1 MENYR
6 VRVIMF
12 SSSPP
17 IVEYS
22 MSLGMDVVPSYLW
35 DSYNCLRSRTNFA
48 GMPLLREMYKSARS
62 LYRSKYYGYTNSD
75 ILISG
80 SLLVILEEL
89 LLYHS
94 RGMLTDGVGV
104 IEWVESSSSYR
115 VSCLTL
121 KFLEVFHLN
130 RWNRTLTTSIG
141 LNTSSSHVPFTARLG
156 SVVNL
161 TTRTFGFSTAN
172 SISRWLVMW
181 WLVVVGWTTIWCH
194 WLIPRRGRLWTWHLL
209 VCYVCTYMT
218 VSDWIAPGIWYEC
231 RSQSSNWRFDGFVL

>member
-22 MSLGMDVVPSYLW
+22 MSLGLDVVPSYLW

-94 RGMLTDGVGV
+94 RGMLTDGVRV
-104 IEWVESSSSYR
+104 IEWIESSSSYR
-115 VSCLTL
+115 VSYLTL

-130 RWNRTLTTSIG
+130 RWSRTLTTSIG

-161 TTRTFGFSTAN
+161 TTRTFGSSTAN

-181 WLVVVGWTTIWCH
+181 WLVVVGWTTTSW
-194 WLIPRRGRLWTWHLL
+194 
-209 VCYVCTYMT
+209 
-218 VSDWIAPGIWYEC
+218 D
-231 RSQSSNWRFDGFVL
+231 

>member
-89 LLYHS
+89 LSYHS
-94 RGMLTDGVGV
+94 RGMLTDGVRV

-115 VSCLTL
+115 VSYLML
-121 KFLEVFHLN
+121 KFLEVFRLN
-130 RWNRTLTTSIG
+130 RWNHTLTTSIG
-141 LNTSSSHVPFTARLG
+141 LNTSSSHVPFTARLH
-156 SVVNL
+156 SVVRL
-161 TTRTFGFSTAN
+161 TTRTFGFSIMA

-181 WLVVVGWTTIWCH
+181 WLVVVGWTTTSW
-194 WLIPRRGRLWTWHLL
+194 
-209 VCYVCTYMT
+209 
-218 VSDWIAPGIWYEC
+218 D
-231 RSQSSNWRFDGFVL
+231 

>member
-115 VSCLTL
+115 VSCLML
-121 KFLEVFHLN
+121 KFLEVFRLN
-130 RWNRTLTTSIG
+130 RWNHTLTTSIG

-161 TTRTFGFSTAN
+161 TTRTFGSSTAN

-181 WLVVVGWTTIWCH
+181 WLVVVGWTTTSW
-194 WLIPRRGRLWTWHLL
+194 
-209 VCYVCTYMT
+209 
-218 VSDWIAPGIWYEC
+218 D
-231 RSQSSNWRFDGFVL
+231 

>member
-94 RGMLTDGVGV
+94 RGMLTDGVRV
-104 IEWVESSSSYR
+104 VEWIESSSSYR
-115 VSCLTL
+115 VSYLML

-130 RWNRTLTTSIG
+130 RWSRTLTTSIG

-161 TTRTFGFSTAN
+161 TTRTFGSSTAN

-181 WLVVVGWTTIWCH
+181 WLVVVGWTITSW
-194 WLIPRRGRLWTWHLL
+194 
-209 VCYVCTYMT
+209 
-218 VSDWIAPGIWYEC
+218 D
-231 RSQSSNWRFDGFVL
+231 

>member
-22 MSLGMDVVPSYLW
+22 MSLGLDVVPSYLW

-94 RGMLTDGVGV
+94 RGMLTDGVRV

-115 VSCLTL
+115 VSYLTL

-130 RWNRTLTTSIG
+130 RWSRTLTTSIG

-161 TTRTFGFSTAN
+161 TTRTFGSSTAN

-181 WLVVVGWTTIWCH
+181 WLVVVGWTTTSW
-194 WLIPRRGRLWTWHLL
+194 
-209 VCYVCTYMT
+209 
-218 VSDWIAPGIWYEC
+218 D
-231 RSQSSNWRFDGFVL
+231 

>member
-1 MENYR
+1 MYIWGE
-6 VRVIMF
+6 
-12 SSSPP
+12 SSSGCVV
-17 IVEYS
+17 VEWWCS
-22 MSLGMDVVPSYLW
+22 WVWSWRTHWDRWSCSWRTIEFVWSCFRRLRRLW
-35 DSYNCLRSRTNFA
+35 NTVCRWDWMWCPRICVFSCCCLRSRTNFA

-94 RGMLTDGVGV
+94 RGMLTDGVRV
-104 IEWVESSSSYR
+104 IEWIESSSSYR
-115 VSCLTL
+115 VSYLTL

-130 RWNRTLTTSIG
+130 RWSRTLTTSIG

-161 TTRTFGFSTAN
+161 TTRTFGSSTAN

-181 WLVVVGWTTIWCH
+181 WLVVVGWTTTSW
-194 WLIPRRGRLWTWHLL
+194 
-209 VCYVCTYMT
+209 
-218 VSDWIAPGIWYEC
+218 D
-231 RSQSSNWRFDGFVL
+231 

>member
-1 MENYR
+1 MDNYR

-89 LLYHS
+89 LSYHS
-94 RGMLTDGVGV
+94 RGMLTDGVRV
-104 IEWVESSSSYR
+104 IEWIESSSSYR
-115 VSCLTL
+115 VSYLML

-130 RWNRTLTTSIG
+130 RWSRTLTTSIG

-161 TTRTFGFSTAN
+161 TTRTFGSSTAN
-172 SISRWLVMW
+172 SISR
-181 WLVVVGWTTIWCH
+181 
-194 WLIPRRGRLWTWHLL
+194 
-209 VCYVCTYMT
+209 
-218 VSDWIAPGIWYEC
+218 
-231 RSQSSNWRFDGFVL
+231 

>member
-94 RGMLTDGVGV
+94 RGMLTDGVRV

-115 VSCLTL
+115 VSYLML
-121 KFLEVFHLN
+121 KFLEVFRLN

-161 TTRTFGFSTAN
+161 TTRTFGSSTAN

-181 WLVVVGWTTIWCH
+181 WLVVVGWTTTSW
-194 WLIPRRGRLWTWHLL
+194 
-209 VCYVCTYMT
+209 
-218 VSDWIAPGIWYEC
+218 D
-231 RSQSSNWRFDGFVL
+231 

>member
-1 MENYR
+1 MDNYR

-22 MSLGMDVVPSYLW
+22 MSLGLDVVPSYLW

-80 SLLVILEEL
+80 SLLMILEEL
-89 LLYHS
+89 LVYHS

-104 IEWVESSSSYR
+104 FEWIESSSSYR
-115 VSCLTL
+115 VSYLTL

-130 RWNRTLTTSIG
+130 RWSRTLTTSIG

-161 TTRTFGFSTAN
+161 TTRTFGSSTAN

-181 WLVVVGWTTIWCH
+181 WLVVVGWTTTSW
-194 WLIPRRGRLWTWHLL
+194 
-209 VCYVCTYMT
+209 
-218 VSDWIAPGIWYEC
+218 D
-231 RSQSSNWRFDGFVL
+231 

>member
-22 MSLGMDVVPSYLW
+22 MSLGLDVVPSYLW

-94 RGMLTDGVGV
+94 RGMLTDGVRV

-121 KFLEVFHLN
+121 KFLEVFRLN
-130 RWNRTLTTSIG
+130 RWNRTLTTLTKSKTNG
-141 LNTSSSHVPFTARLG
+141 RVDMRSVPYGFADAM
-156 SVVNL
+156 NP
-161 TTRTFGFSTAN
+161 RTFGSSTAN

-181 WLVVVGWTTIWCH
+181 WLVVVGWTTTSW
-194 WLIPRRGRLWTWHLL
+194 
-209 VCYVCTYMT
+209 
-218 VSDWIAPGIWYEC
+218 D
-231 RSQSSNWRFDGFVL
+231 

>member
-115 VSCLTL
+115 VSCLML
-121 KFLEVFHLN
+121 KFLEVFRLN

-161 TTRTFGFSTAN
+161 TTRTFGSSTAN

-181 WLVVVGWTTIWCH
+181 WLVVVGWTTTSW
-194 WLIPRRGRLWTWHLL
+194 
-209 VCYVCTYMT
+209 
-218 VSDWIAPGIWYEC
+218 D
-231 RSQSSNWRFDGFVL
+231 

>member
-115 VSCLTL
+115 VSYLML
-121 KFLEVFHLN
+121 KFLEVFRLN

-161 TTRTFGFSTAN
+161 TTRTFGSSTMA
-172 SISRWLVMW
+172 SISR
-181 WLVVVGWTTIWCH
+181 
-194 WLIPRRGRLWTWHLL
+194 
-209 VCYVCTYMT
+209 
-218 VSDWIAPGIWYEC
+218 
-231 RSQSSNWRFDGFVL
+231 

>member
-94 RGMLTDGVGV
+94 RGMLTDGVRV

-115 VSCLTL
+115 VSCLML
-121 KFLEVFHLN
+121 KFLEVFRLN

-161 TTRTFGFSTAN
+161 TTRTFGSSTMA
-172 SISRWLVMW
+172 SISR
-181 WLVVVGWTTIWCH
+181 
-194 WLIPRRGRLWTWHLL
+194 
-209 VCYVCTYMT
+209 
-218 VSDWIAPGIWYEC
+218 
-231 RSQSSNWRFDGFVL
+231 